1 MTTRAPATTALCG
14 LWLAAAC
21 GTPPAETTPPG
32 TAIVYEGARLIVGDG
47 SAPIEASVFVVDDGI
62 ITSAGQAGEV
72 TAPPGAARV
81 DLTGTTVMPDN

>member
-32 TAIVYEGARLIVGDG
+32 TAIVYEGTRLIVGDG

-62 ITSAGQAGEV
+62 ITSRLLKN
-72 TAPPGAARV
+72 PGDRAV
-81 DLTGTTVMPDN
+81 F